1 MEKMTMQGTY
11 TAIITP
17 FLADGAVDFDGLKKL
32 IDFQAENG
40 VDGVVVCGSTGESAT
55 LTYKEKVALILRCVE
70 YAQGRIKIIAG
81 TGSNDTQITHDMTL
95 AAKEYGADAALI
107 VAPYYNKPTQEGL
120 FEHYRITAESVDIPI
135 ILYNIPGRS
144 GVNINAETQLK
155 LAETC
160 SNIIA
165 VKDASAD
172 LELMMTVIK
181 YAPAHFSVLSGDDY
195 LTLPLIALGA
205 KGVVSTI
212 SNYAPKLFSDM
223 VNLALKGKLKEA
235 KKIHYSLFELMKLNF
250 IETNP
255 IPVKTLMAKLGFT
268 EDVFRLPLLPM
279 TKVNKEKLF
288 NAAKEAG
295 FIK

>member
-1 MEKMTMQGTY
+1 MDKKIMQGTY

-17 FLADGAVDFDGLKKL
+17 FTENGDVDFDALARL
-32 IDFQAENG
+32 IEFQIENG
-40 VDGVVVCGSTGESAT
+40 VDGIVVCGSTGESAT
-55 LTYKEKVALILRCVE
+55 LTYKEKIAVIIKSVE
-70 YAQGRIKIIAG
+70 AAKGRIKVIAG
-81 TGSNDTQITHDMTL
+81 TGSNDTQITHDLTL
-95 AAKEYGADAALI
+95 AAKEHGADAALL

-120 FEHYRITAESVDIPI
+120 YEHYKLIADKVGMPI

-144 GVNINAETQLK
+144 GINIDAATQLK
-155 LAETC
+155 LAESC
-160 SNIIA
+160 KNIVA
-165 VKDASAD
+165 VKEASAN
-172 LELMMTVIK
+172 LQQIMEVIK
-181 YAPAHFSVLSGDDY
+181 KAPKHFSVLSGDDY
-195 LTLPLIALGA
+195 LTLPMISIGA

-212 SNYAPKLFSDM
+212 ANYAPKQFSNM
-223 VNLALKGKLKEA
+223 VNLALKGKFDDALKV
-235 KKIHYSLFELMKLNF
+235 HYSLLELMKLNF

-288 NAAKEAG
+288 NAAKDAG